1 MGLNLVAVTWSSDI
15 VPALS
20 KEFLD
25 IQANYREW
33 IHSETRTWHD
43 NNILSQDFSVLTQA
57 IFALVLVLH
66 FLPVQQGFLTF
77 SVHKWHYCFFLFV
90 PIWFPYSVTCFNI
103 ICKNINFNVREHW
116 NYCFLQ
122 IPLRNMPW
130 DSWKN
135 IVSPDIMLLCI
146 NWGFNRNNIL

>member
-1 MGLNLVAVTWSSDI
+1 MGSNLVAVTWSSDI

-77 SVHKWHYCFFLFV
+77 SVHKWHYCFFFYLFLSGF
-90 PIWFPYSVTCFNI
+90 PILWHASTSFAKTLTLMSESTEITASSKSLSETCPGI
-103 ICKNINFNVREHW
+103 PEKIL
-116 NYCFLQ
+116 FL
-122 IPLRNMPW
+122 LT
-130 DSWKN
+130 
-135 IVSPDIMLLCI
+135 
-146 NWGFNRNNIL
+146 